1 MGLPNYSRSK
11 FGQPTSQP
19 RIYTG
24 QFNPSTPLGSTFAS
38 STPLN
43 SGVRLN
49 PEVDGQFIYIGHN
62 SSVGTSG
69 DNAGYNLDGEVF
81 IDVDNLEKVFVVASA
96 AGATVSYIAS

>member
-1 MGLPNYSRSK
+1 MGLPKYSRSK

-24 QFNPSTPLGSTFAS
+24 QFNPSSPLGSTFS
-38 STPLN
+38 GHQPLN

-49 PEVDGQFIYIGHN
+49 PEVDGQLIYIGHN

-69 DNAGYNLDGEVF
+69 ENGGYNLDGEVF
-81 IDVDNLEKVFVVASA
+81 IDVDDLEKVFVVGSA

>member
-1 MGLPNYSRSK
+1 MGLPSYNRSK

-24 QFNPSTPLGSTFAS
+24 QFNPSSPLGSTFAS
-38 STPLN
+38 ATPLN

-49 PEVDGQFIYIGHN
+49 PDGEQEIAVGHN

-69 DNAGYNLDGEVF
+69 DNGGYMLDGEVF
-81 IDVDNLEKVFVVASA
+81 IDVDDLEKVFVVASA

>member
-1 MGLPNYSRSK
+1 MGLPSYSRSK

-24 QFNPSTPLGSTFAS
+24 QFNPSSPLGSTFS
-38 STPLN
+38 GHQPLN

-49 PEVDGQFIYIGHN
+49 PEVEGQLIYIGHN

-69 DNAGYNLDGEVF
+69 ENAGYNLDGEVF
-81 IDVDNLEKVFVVASA
+81 IDVDDLEKVFVVGSA